1 MKIVNK
7 HELATYPAGTPFYNL
22 KENEVKQLINGKWV
36 PVKGEYDIVSGIK
49 FLLNPR
55 LDYDDGVAHFNGVL
69 ELVPDYSYVD
79 NIPET
84 YFMVDNLPEFELSS
98 WDDADADYSDEDKF
112 LVLDKKEFK
121 YLLDELIKLYNI
133 MEE

>member
-7 HELATYPAGTPFYNL
+7 HELATYSIGTPFYNL

-36 PVKGEYDIVSGIK
+36 PVKGEYDIVGGIK

-55 LDYDDGVAHFNGVL
+55 LDYDDGVEHFNGVL

-79 NIPET
+79 NTPEA
-84 YFMVDNLPEFELSS
+84 YFTIDNLPEFELSS
-98 WDDADADYSDEDKF
+98 WDDADTDYSDEDKF